1 MKNSELKLL
10 LSAKLHNLLKR
21 NKEKVINA
29 QKVKVNSNGKDQYE
43 EVDQD
48 EDSKGEE

>member
-1 MKNSELKLL
+1 MLA
-10 LSAKLHNLLKR
+10 AKLHNLFKR
-21 NKEKVINA
+21 NEVKVINA

-48 EDSKGEE
+48 DDSD